1 MKFMKGAIK
10 KTLPAIASL
19 TDHKLAMSM
28 EESADGEPKER
39 KKSLFQKASF
49 QFGLSKLKF
58 GTSEAN
64 VIFSQ

>member
-28 EESADGEPKER
+28 EESADGEPKKE
-39 KKSLFQKASF
+39 KKAYSKKPVFSLACPSSNLALQK
-49 QFGLSKLKF
+49 Q
-58 GTSEAN
+58 T
-64 VIFSQ
+64 